1 MTKNIETPNKFT
13 TVNSKLKHAQNLDKI
28 YNRLT
33 VSTEQIIDFCQTW
46 HIAEL
51 AIFGSILRDDFNLMS
66 DIDLLV
72 TFSPDADWGLLDLMN
87 MIEILEK
94 LFNRPVDLVSKKALE
109 NSYNWIRR
117 HHILANAEVIYES

>member
-1 MTKNIETPNKFT
+1 
-13 TVNSKLKHAQNLDKI
+13 DKI

-46 HIAEL
+46 RITEL

-94 LFNRPVDLVSKKALE
+94 LFNRPVDLVSKKAIE

-117 HHILANAEVIYES
+117 NHILANAEVIYES